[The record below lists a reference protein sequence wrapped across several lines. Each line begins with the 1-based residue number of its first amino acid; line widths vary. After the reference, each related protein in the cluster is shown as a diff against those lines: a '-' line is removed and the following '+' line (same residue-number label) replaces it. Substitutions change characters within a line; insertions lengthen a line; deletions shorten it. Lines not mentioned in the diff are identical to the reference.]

1 MKRTTR
7 AIAAIMLMLAAV
19 LVAGCTKDNL
29 TGQDDRPGELTVNPG
44 FVPIDWTTTTMISAN
59 DSTGDYRIQFSDTV
73 PNFVPGSIIALD
85 RDTVVLYRFVL
96 TATTQGN
103 TVMLTTTEA
112 YLTDIFS
119 DVEFTLSTVAE
130 GKSQAK
136 GIVFYPVEAYMLDG
150 KGGYQVLRLDGNRKD
165 DTRFTH
171 NLWSFDYNNDG
182 QVLFSGN
189 NWSIYMER
197 MNLDLSLDMEMFMN
211 FGGKTE
217 LEVVGDA
224 IDRYRSK
231 ALKVSAALVGTF
243 NTEQMVRCDVE
254 GSCIY
259 SPDYD
264 LWKHNLFRPLSIK
277 FMAGPVPIVL
287 TLRSDLFRQ
296 VEVTASGEIS
306 AYTGFSDHAEGRMGF
321 EWQQTDGM
329 NPVAAFENTFNFTP
343 PTVEG
348 KGQIQA
354 KVWAFPRIS
363 VMLYDAVGPSFD
375 FMPYL
380 STTVRGGFR
389 EQMLGQTNDY
399 CAWSLDC
406 NTGMDVRCG
415 LSFRFFGYEV
425 ENYSTPQWNVIDRTL
440 YHSPKKIVHA
450 SGRPQGGQT
459 ATVRFDVYDQNY
471 LFDSEVMTPL
481 PQIVKFEASGNL
493 SSEYSIAH
501 SGTVQVSWTPNS
513 NDTLWAKLYDQD
525 GNVLS
530 FDTVIVKCDCNL
542 TSGDWVDL
550 GLPSGLLWATRNV
563 GASSPMGYGNY
574 YAWGETSPKSIYSPN
589 NYRYF
594 DASTWHVT
602 KYCNDASWGY
612 QGYTDNLT
620 TLQSG
625 DDAATANYG
634 GRTPTP
640 AEWSELIN
648 NTTSRRVTINGVNGY
663 CLTGT
668 NGNSIFLPAAGFYTW
683 TSAEGGNFIGES
695 YDGHYWSSTLYSG
708 HPLSAWTYC
717 FYSYNDVGVRSFCD
731 RPSGLSVRAV
741 RQP

>member
-1 MKRTTR
+1 MKTTTR
-7 AIAAIMLMLAAV
+7 AIAAIMLMFAAV

-44 FVPIDWTTTTMISAN
+44 FVPIDWTTTTMLSAN

-103 TVMLTTTEA
+103 TVILTTTEA

-130 GKSQAK
+130 GKSQVK
-136 GIVFYPVEAYMLDG
+136 GIVFYPVQAYMQDG
-150 KGGYQVLRLDGNRKD
+150 RGGYQVLHTIGNRKD

-224 IDRYRSK
+224 INRYRSK

-243 NTEQMVRCDVE
+243 NTEQMVRCDIQ
-254 GSCIY
+254 GSCSY

-329 NPVAAFENTFNFTP
+329 SPVATFENTFNFTP
-343 PTVEG
+343 PMVEG

-406 NTGMDVRCG
+406 NTGMDARCG

-425 ENYSTPQWNVIDRTL
+425 ENYSTPKWNVIDRTL

-459 ATVRFDVYDQNY
+459 ATVRFDVYDQNN
-471 LFDSEVMTPL
+471 LFDREVMTPL
-481 PQIVKFEASGNL
+481 PQIVKFEASGDL
-493 SSEYSIAH
+493 SSEYGIA
-501 SGTVQVSWTPNS
+501 SDGTVRVNWTPDG
-513 NDTLWAKLYDQD
+513 NDTLWAKLYDQE

-530 FDTVIVKCDCNL
+530 FDTVIVECYCNL
-542 TSGDWVDL
+542 TTGDWVDL

-563 GASSPMGYGNY
+563 GASSPTDYGNY
-574 YAWGETSPKSIYSPN
+574 FAWGETTPKTIYDLHNTYSYWRTDN
-589 NYRYF
+589 NGSGF
-594 DASTWHVT
+594 I
-602 KYCNDASWGY
+602 KYCNDALYGY
-612 QGYTDNLT
+612 NGFTDTLT
-620 TLQSG
+620 ILQLS

-634 GRTPTP
+634 GRMPIF
-640 AEWSELIN
+640 EDWQELYN
-648 NTTSRRVTINGVNGY
+648 NTTSHWVTINGVNGR
-663 CLTGT
+663 CFTGT
-668 NGNSIFLPAAGFYTW
+668 NGNSLFLPAAGFHW
-683 TSAEGGNFIGES
+683 SDSLGSEGSRG
-695 YDGHYWSSTLYSG
+695 YYWSSSLAPDSGTPYYASYFYFRPDDVRWIYSG
-708 HPLSAWTYC
+708 SNRGGGHT
-717 FYSYNDVGVRSFCD
+717 
-731 RPSGLSVRAV
+731 VRAV

>member
-7 AIAAIMLMLAAV
+7 AIAAIMLMFAAV
-19 LVAGCTKDNL
+19 LVAGCTKDNYYH
-29 TGQDDRPGELTVNPG
+29 DDENTDEVTINPEY
-44 FVPIDWTTTTMISAN
+44 VPIDWETTTVTTYD
-59 DSTGDYRIQFSDTV
+59 DSTGDYTICFADTV
-73 PNFVPGSIIALD
+73 PDIHPGSIIAID

-96 TATTQGN
+96 TATTSGN
-103 TVMLTTTEA
+103 TMSLTTAEA
-112 YLTDIFS
+112 YLTDIFYDS
-119 DVEFTLSTVAE
+119 EFTLTTAAE
-130 GKSQAK
+130 SKSQAK
-136 GIVFYPVEAYMLDG
+136 GVVFRPVAAYSLDG
-150 KGGYQVLRLDGNRKD
+150 KGGYKPLNTTGMGKD

-182 QVLFSGN
+182 QVLFSGDS
-189 NWSIYMER
+189 WSIYMER
-197 MNLDLSLDMEMFMN
+197 MNLNLSLDMEIFMN

-217 LEVVGDA
+217 REVVGDA

-231 ALKVSAALVGTF
+231 ALEVSAALVGTF
-243 NTEQMVRCDVE
+243 NTEQMVRCDIQ
-254 GSCIY
+254 GSCSF

-329 NPVAAFENTFNFTP
+329 SPVATLENTFNFTP

-406 NTGMDVRCG
+406 NTGMDARCG
-415 LSFRFFGYEV
+415 LSLRFFGYEV
-425 ENYSTPQWNVIDRTL
+425 ENCSTPQWNVIDRTL
-440 YHSPKKIVHA
+440 YHSPKTIVHS
-450 SGRPQGGQT
+450 SGRPLEGQT
-459 ATVRFDVYDQNY
+459 TTVYFDVYDQNY
-471 LFDSEVMTPL
+471 LFNREVMTPL
-481 PQIVKFEASGNL
+481 PQIVKFEASGDL
-493 SSEYSIAH
+493 SSEYGIAYD
-501 SGTVQVSWTPNS
+501 GTVSVNWTPDG

-525 GNVLS
+525 GAVLA
-530 FDTVIVKCDCNL
+530 FDTVIVGCYCNL

-563 GASSPMGYGNY
+563 GATSPTDYGNY
-574 YAWGETSPKSIYSPN
+574 YAWGETSTKSVYDEV
-589 NYRYF
+589 NYRYRLF
-594 DASTWHVT
+594 YDNVAGLT
-602 KYCNDASWGY
+602 KYCTNSSYGY
-612 QGYTDNLT
+612 NGFTDGLT
-620 TLQSG
+620 TLQPG

-634 GRTPTP
+634 GRMPTI
-640 AEWSELIN
+640 AEYEELWL
-648 NTTSRRVTINGVNGY
+648 NTTNCYVTINGVNGY
-663 CLTGT
+663 CFTGS
-668 NGNSIFLPAAGFYTW
+668 NGNSLFLPAAGTW
-683 TSAEGGNFIGES
+683 GRSFDAYGS
-695 YDGHYWSSTLYSG
+695 MYWSSSLYTSNSYYAWGCGFIFGNDQARGWNCYSIRYSG
-708 HPLSAWTYC
+708 LT
-717 FYSYNDVGVRSFCD
+717 
-731 RPSGLSVRAV
+731 VRAV

>member
-1 MKRTTR
+1 MKHLYTK
-7 AIAAIMLMLAAV
+7 AAAAIMLMLATM

-29 TGQDDRPGELTVNPG
+29 TGQDDGTGELTVNPG
-44 FVPIDWTTTTMISAN
+44 FVPIDWTTTTMLSAN
-59 DSTGDYRIQFSDTV
+59 DSTGEYRIQFSDTV
-73 PNFVPGSIIALD
+73 PSFVPGSVIAID

-96 TATTQGN
+96 TSTTQGN
-103 TVMLTTTEA
+103 TVALTTTEA

-119 DVEFTLSTVAE
+119 DVEFTLSTATE

-136 GIVFYPVEAYMLDG
+136 GIVFYPVEAYISDS
-150 KGGYQVLRLDGNRKD
+150 KGGYQVLHIDGDRKD

-171 NLWSFDYNNDG
+171 NLWSFAYNNDG
-182 QVLFSGN
+182 HVLFSGS

-224 IDRYRSK
+224 INRYRSK

-243 NTEQMVRCDVE
+243 NTEQMVRCDIQ
-254 GSCIY
+254 GSCSY

-329 NPVAAFENTFNFTP
+329 TPVATFENTFNFTP

-354 KVWAFPRIS
+354 KVWAFPRVS

-406 NTGMDVRCG
+406 NTGMDARCG

-425 ENYSTPQWNVIDRTL
+425 ENYSTPKWNVIDRTL

-471 LFDSEVMTPL
+471 LFDREVMTPL
-481 PQIVKFEASGNL
+481 PQIVKFEASGQL
-493 SSEYSIAH
+493 SSEYGIAH
-501 SGTVQVSWTPNS
+501 SGTVQVNWTPNAH
-513 NDTLWAKLYDQD
+513 DTLWAKLYDQD

-530 FDTVIVKCDCNL
+530 FDTVIV
-542 TSGDWVDL
+542 TSSDWVDL
-550 GLPSGLLWATRNV
+550 GLPSGLQWATRNV
-563 GASSPMGYGNY
+563 GASSPTDYGNY
-574 YAWGETSPKSIYSPN
+574 YAWGETSPKSVYDWST
-589 NYRYF
+589 YRYAIY
-594 DASTWHVT
+594 DSVHCGYVPT
-602 KYCNDASWGY
+602 KYTGSDR
-612 QGYTDNLT
+612 LT
-620 TLQSG
+620 TLQPG

-634 GRTPTP
+634 GRTPTK
-640 AEWSELIN
+640 AEWEELIN
-648 NTTSRRVTINGVNGY
+648 NTTSRWMTVNGVSGR
-663 CLTGT
+663 CFTGP
-668 NGNSIFLPAAGFYTW
+668 NGNSLFLPAAGDRW
-683 TSAEGGNFIGES
+683 DGSLHDAGS
-695 YDGHYWSSTLYSG
+695 YGLYWSSSLYTDGPYDAWYCYFNSG
-708 HPLSAWTYC
+708 L
-717 FYSYNDVGVRSFCD
+717 VGVDSYGYRRD
-731 RPSGLSVRAV
+731 NGHTVRAV